1 VNADRQAGSAA
12 GVLDQGFVLHARPFR
27 ENSRIL
33 ELVTR
38 DAGRVAVLARGR
50 AGTLRPFLLLDLAWR
65 GRGELPNLTVGEERR
80 AFPLSGRAMVC
91 ALYLNELVL
100 RLFPRDMNA
109 GEVVAIL
116 QHAYQGLLTPGRPEN
131 ALRAAE
137 WSLLCLLDSGLEH
150 VSGATLDAD
159 TYYLYRS
166 EEGLSEAVAAPVP
179 GALSGAALLALATG
193 SGLSDN
199 DQRAA
204 RDFMRRLID
213 EHLSGREI
221 QTRRL
226 L

>member
-1 VNADRQAGSAA
+1 MTADRQALLAP
-12 GVLDQGFVLHARPFR
+12 GFVLHARPFR

-33 ELVTR
+33 ELITR

-50 AGTLRPFLLLDLAWR
+50 AGSLRPFVLLDLAWR
-65 GRGELPNLTVGEERR
+65 GRGELPSLTVGEERR
-80 AFPLSGRAMVC
+80 VFPLTGRAMVC

-100 RLFPRDMNA
+100 RLFPRDVRA
-109 GEVVAIL
+109 GEIVAIL
-116 QHAYQGLLTPGRPEN
+116 HQAYAGLLEPGRPEH
-131 ALRAAE
+131 ALRTAE

-150 VSGATLDAD
+150 VTSVQLEADAH
-159 TYYLYRS
+159 YRYRPD
-166 EEGLSEAVAAPVP
+166 EGLSEPLAAGLPD
-179 GALSGAALLALATG
+179 ALSGAALLALATG
-193 SGLSDN
+193 SGLADN

-213 EHLSGREI
+213 QHLDGREL

>member
-1 VNADRQAGSAA
+1 MTADRQELL
-12 GVLDQGFVLHARPFR
+12 VTGFVLHARPFR

-33 ELVTR
+33 ELITR
-38 DAGRVAVLARGR
+38 DAGRLAVLARGR
-50 AGTLRPFLLLDLAWR
+50 AGSLRPFVLLDLAWR

-80 AFPLSGRAMVC
+80 VFPLTGRAMVC

-100 RLFPRDMNA
+100 HLFPRDVRA
-109 GEVVAIL
+109 GDAVAIL
-116 QHAYQGLLTPGRPEN
+116 QEAYQGLLQPGRPEN

-150 VSGATLDAD
+150 VSGTELASDAH
-159 TYYLYRS
+159 YRYQPDA
-166 EEGLSEAVAAPVP
+166 GLSEPVAAGAP

-193 SGLSDN
+193 SRLADN

-213 EHLSGREI
+213 QHLDGREI

>member
-159 TYYLYRS
+159 THYLYRS
-166 EEGLSEAVAAPVP
+166 EEG
-179 GALSGAALLALATG
+179 
-193 SGLSDN
+193 
-199 DQRAA
+199 
-204 RDFMRRLID
+204 
-213 EHLSGREI
+213 
-221 QTRRL
+221 
-226 L
+226 

>member
-1 VNADRQAGSAA
+1 MTANRQPGSAA
-12 GVLDQGFVLHARPFR
+12 AVLDQGFVLHARPFR
-27 ENSRIL
+27 DNSRIL

-80 AFPLSGRAMVC
+80 AFSLSGRSMVC

-100 RLFPRDMNA
+100 HLFPRDVHA

-116 QHAYQGLLTPGRPEN
+116 QHAYQGLLAPGRPEH

-159 TYYLYRS
+159 AHYLYWP
-166 EEGLSEAVAAPVP
+166 EDGLSGAVAASAP

-213 EHLSGREI
+213 EHLDGREI